1 MEPASS
7 GALVVSGG
15 GLAAMGRASSIVV
28 RGTVVAACLS
38 ISRGQVR
45 LLAGHLAGELA
56 PGGGGSHTG
65 EPHREALATDEPRRR
80 PVKRDDTRRGMGVG
94 VANQR
99 VGCRREAR

>member
-15 GLAAMGRASSIVV
+15 GLEAMGRALSIVV
-28 RGTVVAACLS
+28 RGAAAAACLS

-45 LLAGHLAGELA
+45 LLAGRLAGELA
-56 PGGGGSHTG
+56 PGGGSQAG
-65 EPHREALATDEPRRR
+65 EPRREALATEEPRRR
-80 PVKRDDTRRGMGVG
+80 PVKRDDMRRGMGVG